1 MNATIAVR
9 RGERADREFVL
20 DLGRRSATTSVSAVR
35 VARYDDVIQS
45 FERLAEFVYG
55 RRHDLLIAE
64 ENGERVGFLLLL
76 YDVPDEV
83 TLTDQAFVAYTAVEP
98 FARGRGAGRAMMDA
112 AEAYAHAHGL
122 KYVSLMVTEDNA
134 PARALYERSGFVT
147 ERRMMTKPIGPG

>member
-1 MNATIAVR
+1 VNATIAVR
-9 RGERADREFVL
+9 RGEKADREFVL
-20 DLGRRSATTSVSAVR
+20 DLGRRSATSSVSAVR
-35 VARYDDVIQS
+35 TAKYDDVIHS

-98 FARGRGAGRAMMDA
+98 FARGRGAGRALMDA
-112 AEAYAHAHGL
+112 TEAYARAHGL
-122 KYVSLMVTEDNA
+122 SYVSLMVTEDNA
-134 PARALYERSGFVT
+134 PARTLYERAGFVT
-147 ERRMMTKPIGPG
+147 ERRMLTKTLDPG